1 MNQHSSPLLRL
12 PPEIRNRIYKHIF
25 QGHIQAY
32 AGYYANW
39 NTQWQSKFK
48 FLRTCLQIRSEATL
62 FFYSTTTFNFELLIH
77 IENFVYR
84 IWDHRLW
91 AIRSIRLYAHSVMN
105 FVDPETADSV
115 FWIRIF
121 PGLEELHIQGS
132 VDQAKRLELKAL
144 RLRLDGR
151 IVEIVFEDD

>member
-1 MNQHSSPLLRL
+1 
-12 PPEIRNRIYKHIF
+12 
-25 QGHIQAY
+25 
-32 AGYYANW
+32 
-39 NTQWQSKFK
+39 
-48 FLRTCLQIRSEATL
+48 
-62 FFYSTTTFNFELLIH
+62 
-77 IENFVYR
+77 
-84 IWDHRLW
+84 
-91 AIRSIRLYAHSVMN
+91 MN

-121 PGLEELHIQGS
+121 PGLEELRIQGS